1 MKKRSLLIISFVAAV
16 ATGLIYIAAVSANV
30 GDARSETV
38 NRPASVATNSLL
50 VDDFTAPVGTILSSA
65 NWSAHSGAGTN
76 SENVVSPGL
85 TYSGYASSGIGN
97 AVSMATSGEDINRQF
112 NILNSGS
119 VYASCMVNVNSATTT
134 GDYFFHFLDGAG
146 FSLLK
151 ARLFIKKD
159 GSSSKFAFGIQKS
172 STANAAYTPF
182 DFDTGTT
189 YLVVIKYTFVAGA
202 TNDTVNLFVNPTL
215 PGSEPSPT
223 ATATVGTD
231 TDAVDIRGIA
241 LRQGSSSNAASLIVD
256 GVRVATSWA
265 GLQAPPVTRP
275 ADFDGDGRTDVS
287 VFRDSAGYWFLNRS
301 TAGISE
307 QKFGMPSDK
316 IVPADYDGD
325 GKTDIAVYR
334 ASDTQSDADFYILNS
349 NTSTISYYSWG
360 SSSSGDIPIPADY
373 DGDGKAEIA
382 VWRPADGVWWIYNTQ
397 TGATS
402 IFQFGLLGDRPFTMD
417 VNGDGK
423 KDLAVFRPSNGYW
436 YFSNATGIPSI
447 TFYGYPYA
455 YTTDKIVPG
464 DYDGDGLDDV
474 AVYRPSEGMWY
485 IRRSSDGG
493 ISYVQFGT
501 SGDIPVPGDYDGD
514 GITDVGVYRAGV
526 WFVNGSSLGFNVDYY
541 GNATDTPIPAAYL
554 P

>member
-1 MKKRSLLIISFVAAV
+1 
-16 ATGLIYIAAVSANV
+16 
-30 GDARSETV
+30 
-38 NRPASVATNSLL
+38 
-50 VDDFTAPVGTILSSA
+50 
-65 NWSAHSGAGTN
+65 
-76 SENVVSPGL
+76 
-85 TYSGYASSGIGN
+85 
-97 AVSMATSGEDINRQF
+97 
-112 NILNSGS
+112 
-119 VYASCMVNVNSATTT
+119 
-134 GDYFFHFLDGAG
+134 
-146 FSLLK
+146 
-151 ARLFIKKD
+151 
-159 GSSSKFAFGIQKS
+159 
-172 STANAAYTPF
+172 
-182 DFDTGTT
+182 
-189 YLVVIKYTFVAGA
+189 
-202 TNDTVNLFVNPTL
+202 
-215 PGSEPSPT
+215 
-223 ATATVGTD
+223 
-231 TDAVDIRGIA
+231 
-241 LRQGSSSNAASLIVD
+241 
-256 GVRVATSWA
+256 
-265 GLQAPPVTRP
+265 
-275 ADFDGDGRTDVS
+275 
-287 VFRDSAGYWFLNRS
+287 
-301 TAGISE
+301 
-307 QKFGMPSDK
+307 MPSDK